1 MAEVSNHGSVHAG
14 SVMHRNAS
22 DRLRSSGAAIY
33 PRTRCRRDAPGSSP
47 RTFKI
52 THADIHSRPA
62 KPPHGIME
70 LSGFRVS
77 IHSDGEELK
86 GYSVE
91 VSPDGKK
98 TTCWVPSQSGK
109 VRHSNAGQWSM
120 KLKKCEG
127 VRGEV

>member
-1 MAEVSNHGSVHAG
+1 MSDIAGVIDCARSPSTYGLSVDHHAPD
-14 SVMHRNAS
+14 S
-22 DRLRSSGAAIY
+22 
-33 PRTRCRRDAPGSSP
+33 PP
-47 RTFKI
+47 RTFK
-52 THADIHSRPA
+52 TTYTDIYSRRA

-91 VSPDGKK
+91 ASPDGKK
-98 TTCWVPSQSGK
+98 AVCWVPSQSGK

-120 KLKKCEG
+120 KLRHCEG